1 MRYIQSILMGLLIAA
16 AVAAQTPPKSTS
28 SFFDNSSSRDLAP
41 KSIVIQGEVEDPGAV
56 DLRSL
61 PIRSVAVKEMGIE
74 NDKPVFKGA
83 FFVNG
88 YALYDILNTTNF
100 KKAPENAFHSAVD
113 LYVLVEND
121 KGETAAFSWGEI
133 YYRNSF
139 DILIAITIQ
148 PINPAR
154 AKVSYA
160 LPDAPVLIC
169 AGDLLNVRYVSNP
182 TKITVKS
189 RRGIVPKEKPKDIYS
204 PELKVTAKTGNFV
217 IGEVDASVPKRTYSD
232 VGYGHGMGFHG
243 YGNVTGYLLKDLLAT
258 KLKPTPEMLREWLA
272 VGSAK
277 DGYRVVYSL
286 SEIMNRGDNQDIL
299 LVDKKGDKT
308 GGRYLLYPPDDF
320 FADRDIR
327 AIERLELFTP
337 GLGK

>member
-1 MRYIQSILMGLLIAA
+1 MRYMQSIILGLVVT
-16 AVAAQTPPKSTS
+16 AVAAQTPSKSTS

-41 KSIVIQGEVEDPGAV
+41 KFIMVQGEVENPGSV
-56 DLRSL
+56 DLRPL

-74 NDKPVFKGA
+74 SGKPVFKGA

-100 KKAPENAFHSAVD
+100 KKAPENTFHSAAD

-121 KGETAAFSWGEI
+121 KGQTAAFSWGEI

-139 DILIAITIQ
+139 DILIAKTIQ
-148 PINPAR
+148 RIDPAR
-154 AKVSYA
+154 SKVSYA
-160 LPDAPVLIC
+160 LPDAPTLIC
-169 AGDLLNVRYVSNP
+169 AGDLWNVRYLSNP

-189 RRGIVPKEKPKDIYS
+189 WRGMMPKDKPKDIYS
-204 PELKVTAKTGNFV
+204 AELEVVTKTGNFA
-217 IGEVDASVPKRTYSD
+217 IREVGAAVPKRTYID

-243 YGNVTGYLLKDLLAT
+243 YENITGYLLNDLLAA
-258 KLKPTPEMLREWLA
+258 KLKPTPEMLKGWLA

-277 DGYRVVYSL
+277 DGYRVVFSL
-286 SEIMNRGDNQDIL
+286 SEIMNRGDNQDLI
-299 LVDKKGDKT
+299 LVDKKDDRGS
-308 GGRYLLYPPDDF
+308 GRYLLYPPGDF

-327 AIERLELFTP
+327 AVQKLELFRP
-337 GLGK
+337 E